1 MHGED
6 TLRIQLEEAAKNSK
20 EIRRFVKIMFP
31 EKQVDPDDEYMLSK
45 LNEIEIDYDDR
56 NGWHAIV
63 MDITHSS
70 DVGMPDSLL
79 VWAYENSLCSCCR
92 EDVVS
97 KMIER
102 NVFPRYYRL
111 ECMHD
116 SNLDIRELAKTV
128 VEDEVTDKG

>member
-1 MHGED
+1 M
-6 TLRIQLEEAAKNSK
+6 
-20 EIRRFVKIMFP
+20 
-31 EKQVDPDDEYMLSK
+31 
-45 LNEIEIDYDDR
+45 
-56 NGWHAIV
+56 
-63 MDITHSS
+63 
-70 DVGMPDSLL
+70 SLL
-79 VWAYENSLCSCCR
+79 DVDENTLKHYLMAGHGRGYENSLCSCCR